1 MKILLLEDEKVLNS
15 SVTTYLESLGHSV
28 DDFFDGA
35 EALEAIENQ
44 YDLLVMD
51 INVPNMDGFGVVE
64 KLHEKQIF
72 TPVIFISAL
81 VDLSDILRG
90 YSLGAIDYL
99 KKPFHL
105 EELGIKIESITIKNR
120 GVTNHIRLSQNYS
133 YIKNSNQLF
142 FNGEIVDL
150 TKKQSEILKTLVL
163 NIGMVVDFEL
173 FRMNVWNDEFVDNP
187 TIRAEISRFRKT
199 LKEDFICNI
208 RGLGYRV
215 DKFHHKF

>member
-28 DDFFDGA
+28 DSYCDGI
-35 EALEAIENQ
+35 EALEAIGNQ

-51 INVPNMDGFGVVE
+51 INVPNLDGFSIVE
-64 KLHEKQIF
+64 SIQQKQIF

-105 EELGIKIESITIKNR
+105 EELGIKIESMTIKNR
-120 GVTNHIRLSQNYS
+120 GATNHIRLSQNYS
-133 YIKNSNQLF
+133 YVKNSFQLF
-142 FNGEIVDL
+142 YNGEVVDL
-150 TKKQSEILKTLVL
+150 TKKQSDILKTLIL

-199 LKEDFICNI
+199 LKEDFIKNI
-208 RGLGYRV
+208 RGLGYRI
-215 DKFHHKF
+215 DKYHHKF